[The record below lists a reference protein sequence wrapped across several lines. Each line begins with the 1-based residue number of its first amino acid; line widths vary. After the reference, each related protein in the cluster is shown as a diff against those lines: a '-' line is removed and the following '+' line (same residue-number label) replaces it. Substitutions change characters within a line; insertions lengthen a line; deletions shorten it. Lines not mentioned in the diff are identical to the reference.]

1 MIGLRVWID
10 IDTQLPRGL
19 PPSFCYVGGIERPGN
34 KWSLGYTK
42 NMSSSIRPF
51 SSIQIHTYD
60 ASTAFTFNNLCNK
73 SYWNGKYLI
82 EVLKLAKIVY
92 QENFA

>member
-1 MIGLRVWID
+1 
-10 IDTQLPRGL
+10 
-19 PPSFCYVGGIERPGN
+19 
-34 KWSLGYTK
+34 
-42 NMSSSIRPF
+42 MSSSIRPF
-51 SSIQIHTYD
+51 SSLQIHTYD
-60 ASTAFTFNNLCNK
+60 ASTAFNFNNLCNK